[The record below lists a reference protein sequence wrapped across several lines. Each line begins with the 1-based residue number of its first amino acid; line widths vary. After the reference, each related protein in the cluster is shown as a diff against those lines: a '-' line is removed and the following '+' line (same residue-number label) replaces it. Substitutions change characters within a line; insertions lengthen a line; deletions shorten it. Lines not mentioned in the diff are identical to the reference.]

1 MSVPLINLTQQCL
14 LFMLRQENAQ
24 IIKSYTM
31 IQILIVQKLLKDFNT
46 DINSIVTAQ
55 IIITGRINTLVPLLN
70 PLEDWY
76 CAVKRIP
83 III

>member
-14 LFMLRQENAQ
+14 LFMLQRENAQ
-24 IIKSYTM
+24 IIKNYTM
-31 IQILIVQKLLKDFNT
+31 ILILIVHKFQKDFNT

-55 IIITGRINTLVPLLN
+55 IIITGGMNTLVPLLN

-76 CAVKRIP
+76 CANKRIP